1 MKTLARWGKFN
12 LVGVMGMVAQLGS
25 LAVLNRI
32 VPGHYLA
39 ASAVALELTLLH
51 NFVWHVHYTWRER
64 RETATLPGQCVRF
77 HLSNG
82 MVSLAGN
89 LALVKVLVADARL
102 PVVAANGIAI
112 LCCSLVNFSL
122 GETWVFGTKP
132 FSPKQVESGG
142 CPRCEQGNG
151 SPGVEYAQFSG
162 LLLEFAAASRNAV
175 VPGGWP
181 AGEETGPL
189 PNLLALPV
197 LKNPPDHLSEHSS

>member
-1 MKTLARWGKFN
+1 MNTLARWGKFN

-64 RETATLPGQCVRF
+64 RETATLLGQCARF

-82 MVSLAGN
+82 MVSLVGN
-89 LALVKVLVADARL
+89 LALMKVLVAGALL
-102 PVVAANGIAI
+102 PVLAANGIAI

-122 GETWVFGTKP
+122 GETWMFGAKRLQ
-132 FSPKQVESGG
+132 PK
-142 CPRCEQGNG
+142 
-151 SPGVEYAQFSG
+151 
-162 LLLEFAAASRNAV
+162 
-175 VPGGWP
+175 
-181 AGEETGPL
+181 AG
-189 PNLLALPV
+189 
-197 LKNPPDHLSEHSS
+197 